1 MTNEQLAQLIQSG
14 DNGRMIDL
22 WEQVRR
28 WVACMAIRWHR
39 AFNGTRGVEMDDL
52 ISSGYLAMA
61 AAVDTFDAAAD
72 NSFIGWLTFYLKAEF
87 CELYHVKTP
96 HQRNDLLNNA
106 DSLSEPV
113 PYADDLTM
121 EDMVA
126 DPVDPYEDPE
136 QAMYLEQLHD
146 ALEAALDAIPENL
159 SDALRRR
166 FYQGQTLSKAAKD
179 IGIAPENVR
188 QRENKALRNLRNP
201 KIARGLRPFLY
212 PDSDVYA
219 AGLRRGNST
228 EAAAIRMIEG
238 EHL

>member
-1 MTNEQLAQLIQSG
+1 MTNEELATEIQAG
-14 DNGRMIDL
+14 KTELYAQL

-28 WVACMAIRWHR
+28 WVACLASRWYR
-39 AFNGTRGVEMDDL
+39 AFDGARGVEVDDL
-52 ISSGYLAMA
+52 ISSGYLAMV
-61 AAVDTFDAAAD
+61 AAVDTFDTGAD
-72 NSFIGWLTFYLKAEF
+72 GSFIGWFTFYLKSEF
-87 CELYHVKTP
+87 SALYGLKTSR
-96 HQRNDLLNNA
+96 QREDPMHRA
-106 DSLSEPV
+106 VSLSAPV
-113 PYADDLTM
+113 PGADDLTM

-146 ALEAALDAIPENL
+146 ALEEAMATIPGNL